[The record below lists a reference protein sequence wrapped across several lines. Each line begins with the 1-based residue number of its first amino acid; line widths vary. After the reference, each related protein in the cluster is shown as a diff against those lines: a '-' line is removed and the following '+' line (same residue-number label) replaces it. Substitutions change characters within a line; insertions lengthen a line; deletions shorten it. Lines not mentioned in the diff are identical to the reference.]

1 MNERL
6 KKYLDAMFSSY
17 EHSQAVAELKE
28 ELYVSL
34 CEKYSDLNA
43 LTYKM

>member
-17 EHSQAVAELKE
+17 EHSQAVAELKGAKAD
-28 ELYVSL
+28 VS
-34 CEKYSDLNA
+34 KV
-43 LTYKM
+43 TII